1 MSFKHLKQTRA
12 SFFMPEKMDFWFQLL
27 DVTHVEHKFAPRLVD
42 QSTDHIHV
50 TYRPP
55 SLSCL
60 FCNLETAFAASRS
73 FVAGTIPAALTLM
86 SLTWEAFLRPT
97 DSGVASASPYLVSW
111 LRWRLAVATAASAP
125 LLVAVWRMT
134 CPCWRRPLG
143 PWRVLIAQILQW
155 TFRSFRPKQTPPSL
169 CQMEEHHTRK
179 AINSFSASFCVG
191 TLCFTYV
198 SFTFLSTILI
208 PRSSFQ
214 FYANISV
221 RQMWVVEWAHKQL
234 VRFRSL
240 CLHVSSHLLS
250 DLMSM
255 KLTSV

>member
-1 MSFKHLKQTRA
+1 MGGI
-12 SFFMPEKMDFWFQLL
+12 PE
-27 DVTHVEHKFAPRLVD
+27 
-42 QSTDHIHV
+42 TD
-50 TYRPP
+50 RQRSSQRFPLP
-55 SLSCL
+55 SLLIALASGGCHGGERSPPCSSL
-60 FCNLETAFAASRS
+60 KDDLLLLTETS
-73 FVAGTIPAALTLM
+73 GTLT
-86 SLTWEAFLRPT
+86 
-97 DSGVASASPYLVSW
+97 
-111 LRWRLAVATAASAP
+111 
-125 LLVAVWRMT
+125 
-134 CPCWRRPLG
+134 
-143 PWRVLIAQILQW
+143 RVLIAQILQW

-179 AINSFSASFCVG
+179 AIHSFSASFCVG
-191 TLCFTYV
+191 MLCFTYV